1 MVSISWRQGKKR
13 YPEGEG
19 EPPGYPVRETLRFEV
34 SYLLTCESG
43 NKKYIEMALRKLQDQ
58 LNFRIGNGDAFIKF
72 LSMRQR
78 NE

>member
-19 EPPGYPVRETLRFEV
+19 EPPGLPVHQTLRFEV
-34 SYLLTCESG
+34 SYSLDCESG
-43 NKKYIEMALRKLQDQ
+43 QKKYIEMLLRKLESAFKMKI
-58 LNFRIGNGDAFIKF
+58 NHGDAKVEF
-72 LSMRQR
+72 LTMEQR

>member
-13 YPEGEG
+13 YPKGEG
-19 EPPGYPVRETLRFEV
+19 EPMGYPVFETLKFEL
-34 SYLLTCESG
+34 SYSLQCQSG
-43 NKKYIEMALRKLQDQ
+43 NKKFIEMVLRKLESAFKM
-58 LNFRIGNGDAFIKF
+58 NIGNGDAYVRF